1 MDDRLMILVSD
12 EDAAAE
18 QVEELTRHLREEL
31 LQLDVDDVTSVPAD
45 DVPDGARVVD
55 PVTVGSLLVTLG
67 TSVGALDQVVTVVR
81 RWLGRCRDTRP
92 SLRLRLDEDE
102 LEISKATDDQVAQ
115 AFDLFVRQ
123 HSAAGAPP

>member
-12 EDAAAE
+12 EGAEAE

-31 LQLDVDDVTSVPAD
+31 LHLDVDDVTSVPAD
-45 DVPDGARVVD
+45 DVPAGARVVD
-55 PVTVGSLLVTLG
+55 PATVGSLLVTLG
-67 TSVGALDQVVTVVR
+67 ASAGALDQVVTVVR

-123 HSAAGAPP
+123 HSGAATPP